1 MTAYEKK
8 EKSVSA
14 SSSDI
19 ETEPEGKRNGTATP
33 QNGAI
38 SDVKVSENPSTKQGK
53 DVKVAENQV
62 ASGVKGVHS
71 DTYKRIIELAD
82 TYTKELTE
90 HENDSEWKDSYN
102 DYSKQVEPLAKTLTD
117 EALNELYDELEEI
130 EFGLGMWINDILEG
144 RRVMSMRKRVDEQ
157 TKSNEKAVSKVKME
171 LDAMT
176 SLVDG
181 FSNAVYFG
189 TMPDSTRQDGV
200 LNHYFAY
207 PINYNGKRSY
217 VFCRA
222 LHDNNTNRLYVHEVF
237 VEDKIKK
244 GNTLQTAAS
253 QPHGGISLYRDILA
267 NVLETV
273 AKTEPQQSTNAVSDD
288 SLRSTKTIDGINSE
302 EPNGKSTVSD
312 GKDKTKSANS
322 QENQQK
328 TDEKVEEPQN
338 EEVQGGVQGVG
349 QIGEESSQWNT
360 LSEED
365 AKMLIQ
371 NIKDSLLPN
380 SSDMHLAENPNGL
393 PDLLPTQES
402 NESISED
409 KDKTK
414 SPNPQENQQKTD
426 EKVEEPQNE
435 EVQGGALSNE

>member
-8 EKSVSA
+8 EKPVSA

-38 SDVKVSENPSTKQGK
+38 SDVKVGENPSTKQGK

-82 TYTKELTE
+82 TYTKEVAE
-90 HENDSEWKDSYN
+90 HENDYEWKDSYD
-102 DYSKQVEPLAKTLTD
+102 DYSKRVEPLAETLTD
-117 EALNELYDELEEI
+117 EALNELYNELEERLD
-130 EFGLGMWINDILEG
+130 GLGMWINDILEG

-157 TKSNEKAVSKVKME
+157 AESNKKALSKVKME

-237 VEDKIKK
+237 IEDKIKK

-267 NVLETV
+267 NVLLSGRKPEVFTRPALEPDTNTDTSGVDSGQTNGVTTPAGNSPQTYYDSKDSEFSEPKQGKGVKV
-273 AKTEPQQSTNAVSDD
+273 AENQVSSGVQAALTAAEQKTN
-288 SLRSTKTIDGINSE
+288 TKPSEAQKEAGNYKKGHMRIDGYDVTIENPKGSVRRGTDAGGTYDTAVVVVKNNGSTAKGSASELGQPTENGAALANFGAKVLNNSE
-302 EPNGKSTVSD
+302 R
-312 GKDKTKSANS
+312 
-322 QENQQK
+322 
-328 TDEKVEEPQN
+328 
-338 EEVQGGVQGVG
+338 
-349 QIGEESSQWNT
+349 
-360 LSEED
+360 
-365 AKMLIQ
+365 AK
-371 NIKDSLLPN
+371 
-380 SSDMHLAENPNGL
+380 
-393 PDLLPTQES
+393 
-402 NESISED
+402 
-409 KDKTK
+409 
-414 SPNPQENQQKTD
+414 
-426 EKVEEPQNE
+426 
-435 EVQGGALSNE
+435 